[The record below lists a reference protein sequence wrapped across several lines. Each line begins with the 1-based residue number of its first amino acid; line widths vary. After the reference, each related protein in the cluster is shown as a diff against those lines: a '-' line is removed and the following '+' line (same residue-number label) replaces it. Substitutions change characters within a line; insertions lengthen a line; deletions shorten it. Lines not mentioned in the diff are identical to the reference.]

1 MSKKLVIV
9 ESPAKAKTIKK
20 YLGKDFIIEASYGH
34 IRDLPKKVIGVDF
47 EDNFKPKYQTIKG
60 KGEVIKKLKA
70 AAKLVDK
77 VYLATDP
84 DREGEAI
91 SMHIA
96 MALKI
101 KEDDQYRITF
111 NEITKKAVQK
121 AIEKPTKINVDMFD
135 SYQAR
140 RILDR
145 IVGYKISPILWKKI
159 KKGLSAGRVQSVAVK
174 LICDKE
180 EEINNFIKEEYWI
193 INIDVKK
200 ENGKD
205 VFMAKYFG
213 NKKKVVI
220 KNEEQAKKIV
230 EETKKADLKIKDIK
244 IIKKSRKP
252 LAPFITSTLQQEASS
267 KLGYTTK
274 KTMQVAQSLY
284 EGINVEGQGTIGLIT
299 YMRTDSTRISNDI
312 QLEARTMIEKMFGAS
327 YLPTNIPVYKN
338 KKNSQDAHEAIR
350 PTQIDLLPQ
359 EIKDSLKSDQ
369 ANLYKLIYDRFVASQ
384 MAPAKFENTSIIIE
398 AGPHIYKASGSTI
411 IFKGYQALYEVTK
424 IKAKKAESD
433 DAKNKNLP
441 VLNIGEILKLIK
453 VNNEQKFTSPP
464 YRYTEAS
471 LVKVMEEKGIGR
483 PSTYSPTI
491 STIISREYITRERKT
506 LFPTESGIVVNDIMK
521 KHFTKIVDYGFTT
534 ELENSLDNIE
544 NGEINWQKVLENF
557 YEGFSESL
565 INADKNIEKIT
576 LKQDITDIICEK
588 CGSNL
593 IIKSGRYGK
602 FIACPNYPECKN
614 TKPYIEETN
623 MKCPDCGKNVI
634 IKFTKKNKKYISC
647 EDYPNCQF
655 SSWDLPTEL
664 KCPKCEN
671 TLLTS
676 RINYKYHHKCSNEKC
691 DFLEEIKKKD
701 ES

>member
-1 MSKKLVIV
+1 MSKNLVIV

-20 YLGKDFIIEASYGH
+20 YLGKDYIIEASYGH
-34 IRDLPKKVIGVDF
+34 IRDLPKRVIGVDF
-47 EDNFKPKYQTIKG
+47 ENNFTPKYQTIKG

-70 AAKLVDK
+70 VAKEVDK
-77 VYLATDP
+77 IYLATDP

-101 KEDDQYRITF
+101 KEEDQHRITF
-111 NEITKKAVQK
+111 NEITKKAIQS
-121 AIEKPTKINVDMFD
+121 AIKKPTKINTNMFD

-145 IVGYKISPILWKKI
+145 IVGYKISPLLWKKI

-174 LICDKE
+174 LICDRE
-180 EEINNFIKEEYWI
+180 EEINKFVKEEYWV
-193 INIDVKK
+193 INIELSR
-200 ENGKD
+200 ENEK
-205 VFMAKYFG
+205 VTFMAKYYG
-213 NKKKVVI
+213 ETKKVII
-220 KNEEQAKKIV
+220 KNEKQANKIL
-230 EETKKADLKIKDIK
+230 EETKNAKLIIKDIK
-244 IIKKSRKP
+244 VSNKSRKP

-284 EGINVEGQGTIGLIT
+284 EGINVENQGTIGLIT
-299 YMRTDSTRISNDI
+299 YMRTDSTRISAEI
-312 QLEARTMIEKMFGAS
+312 QNLTREMIKDMFGEE
-327 YLPTNIPVYKN
+327 YVPTAIPKYKN

-359 EIKDSLKSDQ
+359 NIKDSLSSEQ
-369 ANLYKLIYDRFVASQ
+369 AKLYKLIYDRFVASQ
-384 MAPAKFENTSIIIE
+384 MTSAKYENTLISIK
-398 AGPHIYKASGSTI
+398 ADSHIYKASGSKV
-411 IFKGYQALYEVTK
+411 IFKGYQAVYEVTE
-424 IKAKKAESD
+424 IKAKKAESE
-433 DAKNKNLP
+433 DAKNNNLP
-441 VLNIGEILKLIK
+441 TLSKNDILKLIDIK
-453 VNNEQKFTSPP
+453 GLQKFTSPP
-464 YRYTEAS
+464 FRYTEAS

-483 PSTYSPTI
+483 PSTYAPTI

-506 LFPTESGIVVNDIMK
+506 LFPTEAGTVVNEIMK

-534 ELENSLDNIE
+534 ELENSLDSIE
-544 NGEINWQKVLENF
+544 NGEIKWQDVLEQF
-557 YEGFSESL
+557 YEGFSETL
-565 INADKNIEKIT
+565 ANADKNIEKIT
-576 LKQDITDIICEK
+576 LKQDITDVICEN

-602 FIACPNYPECKN
+602 FLACPNYPECKN
-614 TKPYIEETN
+614 TKPYIEETD

-671 TLLTS
+671 TLLKT
-676 RINYKYHHKCSNEKC
+676 RINYKYHYKCSNEKC
-691 DFLEEIKKKD
+691 DYLEEIKKKD
-701 ES
+701 E